1 MFPPTFAP
9 KQDIAHHIAYSL
21 MYVMLE
27 CGIYVQGINTIV
39 YGVSQMLLGRFHVG
53 LQGWIDDGFCGD
65 FRASTG
71 L

>member
-1 MFPPTFAP
+1 
-9 KQDIAHHIAYSL
+9 

-27 CGIYVQGINTIV
+27 CGVYVQGINTIV

-71 L
+71 LWGIIYRQGPRLVH